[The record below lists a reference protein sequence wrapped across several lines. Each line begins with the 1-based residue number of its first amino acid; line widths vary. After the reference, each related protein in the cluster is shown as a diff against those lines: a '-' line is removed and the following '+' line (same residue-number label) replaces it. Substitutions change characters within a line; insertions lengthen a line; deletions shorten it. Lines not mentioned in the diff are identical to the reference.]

1 MSTHPKLTT
10 IHREFGVE
18 CKNTECKKAIVLGGY
33 LTPRHSKESPDGLD
47 DPIPL
52 IRFTARRV
60 TCPECQKTYEY
71 DHSDLREFPAKSS
84 V

>member
-1 MSTHPKLTT
+1 MSMHPKLVS

-18 CKNTECKKAIVLGGY
+18 CKNPECNKEIVLGGY
-33 LTPRHSKESPDGLD
+33 LTPRQSNEDPD

-60 TCPECQKTYEY
+60 TCPERQRTYEY
-71 DHSDLREFPAKSS
+71 DHSDLREVPTKFT

>member
-1 MSTHPKLTT
+1 MSMHPKLTS

-18 CKNTECKKAIVLGGY
+18 CKNPECNKGIVLGGY
-33 LTPRHSKESPDGLD
+33 MTPRRSQEDPDDPD

-52 IRFTARRV
+52 IRFTARKV
-60 TCPECQKTYEY
+60 TCPKCYETYQY
-71 DHSDLREFPAKSS
+71 DHSDLREFPTKFT